1 MRSLQCFSLALHVVG
16 RGGPRGWW
24 GMGLLDAIVAHSV
37 AMIVYRSEG
46 ASEHLHVFG
55 EGAGASAQ
63 PCVWGGR
70 WGQRRRSSRGPPAR
84 TFWVFCV
91 WFCVL
96 FCGVSGCARVRGLVV
111 ACAWDVV
118 GRVRGGSLVSN
129 PPRMHALAP
138 CSLHVRVCAI
148 YLFTLTIP

>member
-91 WFCVL
+91 SFCV
-96 FCGVSGCARVRGLVV
+96 VSRLCACPRSG
-111 ACAWDVV
+111 
-118 GRVRGGSLVSN
+118 GRVRDGIWGWGARGFVGVGSVG
-129 PPRMHALAP
+129 PAAHAL
-138 CSLHVRVCAI
+138 VGTV
-148 YLFTLTIP
+148 